1 MRRGKEAHINPIRM
15 MIVDHQTIVR
25 AGLCKLVESAPDI
38 EVTAEAESGEDAIA
52 QYKQEPVDVLLME
65 INMPGIGGFVAAQRL
80 LRINPGV
87 AVLLIS
93 MYRSADLAAKAL
105 KIGAKGFICKRCNPD
120 ELLHAVRV
128 VHQGRTFL
136 DSETAQELAV
146 HSVTGKSDTPIDV
159 LTPREFEVF
168 VLLAQGLPVKE
179 IYPKLY
185 LSPKTVNVHRA
196 NILEKLHAKNAAEL
210 ARIAIRHHIIEA

>member
-1 MRRGKEAHINPIRM
+1 MSQTTQINPIRM
-15 MIVDHQTIVR
+15 MIVDHQHMVR

-38 EVTAEAESGEDAIA
+38 KVVAEAESGEDAIA
-52 QYKQEPVDVLLME
+52 QYKAAPVDVLLME
-65 INMPGIGGFVAAQRL
+65 VNMPGAGGFVATQRL
-80 LRINPGV
+80 LRINPSI

-93 MYRSADLAAKAL
+93 MHQSAELAAKAL
-105 KIGAKGFICKRCNPD
+105 KIGAKGFICKCCNPD
-120 ELLHAVRV
+120 ELLHAVRM

-136 DSETAQELAV
+136 DSETAQALAI
-146 HSVTGKSDTPIDV
+146 HSVKGNPDTPLDV

-179 IYPKLY
+179 IYPRLY

-196 NILEKLHAKNAAEL
+196 NILEKLKAKNAAEL